1 MSQHL
6 EKILAHAERQLTSE
20 GSRRLRERLDLYKKF
35 LKIEEHRLRLK
46 HYSGAGGLEIVRDR
60 AALLDI
66 VLRHLFEGAL
76 DGSDYAD
83 KTPPVALLAIG
94 GYGRGELSPYSDVDI
109 LFLHDSSRISSE
121 AAEVIE
127 QVLYMLWD
135 VGFKVGHSTRSIDEA
150 IKLANADV
158 LTKTSLLESRFLA
171 GDHRRHS
178 KFRREFFE
186 RCVRGQVDHYLKWR
200 LENQDERHRKY
211 GGSVFMQ
218 EPNIKNGC
226 GGLRDYHNMQWI
238 CYFRDGVMST
248 AKLVERKYISESDRR
263 AIDRAYDF
271 LLRVRTEL
279 HYLSKRPSDLLTL
292 FYQGQIANSFHY
304 PQKNV
309 LRRSESFMRDYY
321 QHGRTIYLTAKR
333 VTEGFL
339 LPDISEKEQKP
350 VFGFLAKR
358 KLKTEQFDGF
368 YSHGRLI
375 YAENPEIFHED
386 PFRLIRVFL
395 YAQQRELELSSE
407 LQQLIRRRTRL
418 VNRTFQYAR
427 AARETFQAILSRKGQ
442 VGHILRMM
450 HEVDFLGKYMPEF
463 GELTCLVQH
472 EFFHR
477 YTADEHTLVCIEKLD
492 SLIDTEDS
500 KLAPYK
506 SLFLKLEDPYVL
518 YLALLLH
525 DTGKAS
531 GARHHAEASAL
542 SAQKVAAR
550 LQLSPERRRKLIL
563 LVDHHM
569 TLSEIAQRR
578 NLEDSATIADFAEVV
593 RNPENLDGLMLLTL
607 ADGQGTGGQNWS
619 DWKETLVWHLYHAT
633 SSYLHD
639 EREFFAERRIARED
653 LQQAVSKKMAKDSAE
668 EIEVHFSSMPDRYF
682 QSHNVN
688 EIIGHL
694 RLFRSF
700 VELRLRNPKLALSAA
715 VKWQSKP
722 DQGHSEFWI
731 CTWDRAAL
739 MAKIAG
745 SFATASI
752 NILSADVY
760 TRVDNLMLAIFRVCD
775 TSFRPVSDE
784 RDLQQVESVL
794 QESLEKIDYDFSPL
808 MEKARKRTAFHLPIG
823 LELPTKLVISNEI
836 HSGYTVIDLQTA
848 DRLGLLYD
856 LLICLS
862 RAKVNI
868 ASSRIAT
875 EKGAAFDSFYV
886 TDLEGRKI
894 TDEGMLRHLQMSLLA
909 AATGGQYGRK

>member
-550 LQLSPERRRKLIL
+550 LQLAPERRRKLIL

-682 QSHNVN
+682 QSHNLN

-909 AATGGQYGRK
+909 AATGGQYGKK

>member
-66 VLRHLFEGAL
+66 VLRHLFEGAME
-76 DGSDYAD
+76 GSAYAD
-83 KTPPVALLAIG
+83 KTPPIALLAIG
-94 GYGRGELSPYSDVDI
+94 GYGRGELNPYSDVDI
-109 LFLHDSSRISSE
+109 LFLHDSARISAE
-121 AAEVIE
+121 AREGIE

-150 IKLANADV
+150 IKLANSDV

-178 KFRREFFE
+178 KFRRDFFE
-186 RCVRGQVDHYLKWR
+186 RCVRGQVDNYLKWR

-248 AKLVERKYISESDRR
+248 SKLVERKYVSESDRR

-321 QHGRTIYLTAKR
+321 QHARTIYLTAKR

-350 VFGFLAKR
+350 VFGFLARR
-358 KLKTEQFDGF
+358 KLKTEHFDGF

-375 YAENPEIFHED
+375 YFENREIFHED

-442 VGHILRMM
+442 VGHVLRMM
-450 HEVDFLGKYMPEF
+450 HEVDLLGKYMPEF

-492 SLIDTEDS
+492 SLIDTEDP

-542 SAQKVAAR
+542 NAQKVAAR

-578 NLEDSATIADFAEVV
+578 NLEDSTTIADFAEVV
-593 RNPENLDGLMLLTL
+593 RNPENLDALMLLTL

-639 EREFFAERRIARED
+639 EREFFAERQIARED
-653 LQQAVSKKMAKDSAE
+653 LQQAVAKKMGKDSAE
-668 EIEVHFSSMPDRYF
+668 EIEVHFNSMPDRYF
-682 QSHNVN
+682 QSHNIN
-688 EIIGHL
+688 EIVGHI

-700 VELRLRNPKLALSAA
+700 VESRVRNPKMALAAA
-715 VKWQSKP
+715 VKWHSKP
-722 DQGHSEFWI
+722 DQGHSEVWI

-760 TRVDNLMLAIFRVCD
+760 TRVDNLVLAIFRVCD

-794 QESLEKIDYDFSPL
+794 QESLEKIDYDFAPL
-808 MEKARKRTAFHLPIG
+808 LEKARKRTGFHMPIG
-823 LELPTKLVISNEI
+823 MELPTKLIISNEI

-856 LLICLS
+856 VLICLS
-862 RAKVNI
+862 RAHVDI
-868 ASSRIAT
+868 ALSRIAT

-886 TDLEGRKI
+886 TDQQGKKI
-894 TDEGMLRHLQMSLLA
+894 TDETTLKQLQTSLLA
-909 AATGGQYGRK
+909 AGTGGEY

>member
-66 VLRHLFEGAL
+66 VLRHLFEGAME
-76 DGSDYAD
+76 GSAYAD
-83 KTPPVALLAIG
+83 KTPPIALLAIG
-94 GYGRGELSPYSDVDI
+94 GYGRGELNPYSDVDI
-109 LFLHDSSRISSE
+109 LFLHDAARISTE
-121 AAEVIE
+121 ATEGIE

-150 IKLANADV
+150 IKLANSDV

-178 KFRREFFE
+178 KFRRDFFE
-186 RCVRGQVDHYLKWR
+186 RCVRGQVDTYLKWR

-248 AKLVERKYISESDRR
+248 SKLVERKYVSESDRR

-321 QHGRTIYLTAKR
+321 QHARTIYLTAKR

-358 KLKTEQFDGF
+358 KLKTEHFDGF

-375 YAENPEIFHED
+375 YFENREIFHED

-442 VGHILRMM
+442 VGHVLRMM

-492 SLIDTEDS
+492 SLIDTEDP

-542 SAQKVAAR
+542 NAQKVAAR

-578 NLEDSATIADFAEVV
+578 NLEDFTTIADFAEVV
-593 RNPENLDGLMLLTL
+593 RNPENLDALMLLTL

-619 DWKETLVWHLYHAT
+619 DWKETLVWTLYHAT

-639 EREFFAERRIARED
+639 EHEFFAERQIARED
-653 LQQAVSKKMAKDSAE
+653 LQQAVAKKMAKDCAE
-668 EIEVHFSSMPDRYF
+668 EIEVHFNSMPDRYF
-682 QSHNVN
+682 QSHHIN
-688 EIIGHL
+688 EIVGHI

-700 VELRLRNPKLALSAA
+700 VESRVRNPLMALAAA
-715 VKWQSKP
+715 VKWHSKP
-722 DQGHSEFWI
+722 DQGHSEVWI

-760 TRVDNLMLAIFRVCD
+760 TRVDNLVLAIFRVCD

-784 RDLQQVESVL
+784 RDLQQVGSVL
-794 QESLEKIDYDFSPL
+794 LESLEKIDYDFTPL
-808 MEKARKRTAFHLPIG
+808 LEKARKRTGFHMPIAM
-823 LELPTKLVISNEI
+823 EFPTKLMISNEI

-856 LLICLS
+856 VLMCLS
-862 RAKVNI
+862 RAQVNI
-868 ASSRIAT
+868 ALSRIAT

-894 TDEGMLRHLQMSLLA
+894 TDDATLRQLQASLLA
-909 AATGGQYGRK
+909 AGTGGEYVKK

>member
-6 EKILAHAERQLTSE
+6 EKILAHAERQFTSE
-20 GSRRLRERLDLYKKF
+20 GSRPLRERLDIYKKF

-76 DGSDYAD
+76 EGSSFAD

-109 LFLHDSSRISSE
+109 LFLHDSSRTPAE
-121 AAEVIE
+121 AKEVIE

-150 IKLANADV
+150 IKLANSDV

-200 LENQDERHRKY
+200 LENQDERHRNY

-218 EPNIKNGC
+218 EPNVKNAC

-279 HYLSKRPSDLLTL
+279 HYLSKRRSDLLPL

-321 QHGRTIYLTAKR
+321 QHARTIYLTAKR

-339 LPDISEKEQKP
+339 LPDIGDREQKP

-375 YAENPEIFHED
+375 YFENQEIFHAE

-450 HEVDFLGKYMPEF
+450 HEVDFLGKYLPEF

-477 YTADEHTLVCIEKLD
+477 YTADEHTLVCVEKLD
-492 SLIDTEDS
+492 SLIDTEDP
-500 KLAPYK
+500 KLAPYS

-542 SAQKVAAR
+542 NAQKVAAR

-578 NLEDSATIADFAEVV
+578 NIEDPATIAAFAENV
-593 RNPENLDGLMLLTL
+593 RNQVNLDGLMLLTL

-619 DWKETLVWHLYHAT
+619 DWKETLVWHLYHGT

-653 LQQAVSKKMAKDSAE
+653 LQQAVAKKMAKDSAE
-668 EIEVHFSSMPDRYF
+668 EIEGHFNSMPDRYF

-688 EIIGHL
+688 EIVGHL

-794 QESLEKIDYDFSPL
+794 QASLE
-808 MEKARKRTAFHLPIG
+808 T
-823 LELPTKLVISNEI
+823 
-836 HSGYTVIDLQTA
+836 
-848 DRLGLLYD
+848 
-856 LLICLS
+856 
-862 RAKVNI
+862 
-868 ASSRIAT
+868 
-875 EKGAAFDSFYV
+875 
-886 TDLEGRKI
+886 
-894 TDEGMLRHLQMSLLA
+894 
-909 AATGGQYGRK
+909 

>member
-60 AALLDI
+60 AALLDV
-66 VLRHLFEGAL
+66 VLRHLFEGAAE
-76 DGSDYAD
+76 GSAYAD

-109 LFLHDSSRISSE
+109 LFLHDAARISSE
-121 AAEVIE
+121 ATEVIE

-150 IKLANADV
+150 IKLANSDV

-171 GDHRRHS
+171 GDHRRQS

-218 EPNIKNGC
+218 EPNVKNGC

-271 LLRVRTEL
+271 LERVRTEL
-279 HYLSKRPSDLLTL
+279 HYQSKRPSDLLTL
-292 FYQGQIANSFHY
+292 FLQGQIANSFHY

-321 QHGRTIYLTAKR
+321 QHARTIYLTAKR

-339 LPDISEKEQKP
+339 LPDLSNKERKP

-368 YSHGRLI
+368 YSHGRLM
-375 YAENPEIFHED
+375 YFENREVFHED

-427 AARETFQAILSRKGQ
+427 SARETFQAILSRKGQ

-531 GARHHAEASAL
+531 GARHHSEASAL
-542 SAQKVAAR
+542 NAQKVAAR

-593 RNPENLDGLMLLTL
+593 RNPENLDALMLLTL

-639 EREFFAERRIARED
+639 EREFFAERLIARED
-653 LQQAVSKKMAKDSAE
+653 LQQAVAKKMAKDSGE
-668 EIEVHFSSMPDRYF
+668 EIEVHFNSMPDRYF
-682 QSHNVN
+682 QSHNIN
-688 EIIGHL
+688 EIVGHL

-700 VELRLRNPKLALSAA
+700 VESRVRNPKMALSAA
-715 VKWQSKP
+715 VKWNSKP

-794 QESLEKIDYDFSPL
+794 QASLEKIDYDFTPL

-823 LELPTKLVISNEI
+823 MDLPTKLVISNEI

-856 LLICLS
+856 VLICLS

-868 ASSRIAT
+868 ALSRIAT

-894 TDEGMLRHLQMSLLA
+894 TDEAMLRRLQISLLA
-909 AATGGQYGRK
+909 AATGGEYGKK